1 MKIVLDSSIIA
12 ALFFKDPF
20 SEAAE
25 KSLKRYDEY
34 YTVDFAAVEIA
45 NVAWKRVTL
54 FNESRKIIEEALD
67 DAINFIETLCC
78 VVSSYKIYR
87 NAFNI
92 GIATK
97 IPIYD
102 ALFLALA
109 NILNSKLL
117 TCDTKLKNSLRKTK
131 YFKLLEYPT

>member
-20 SEAAE
+20 SEAVE

-34 YTVDFAAVEIA
+34 YTVDFAMVEVA

-67 DAINFIETLCC
+67 DAINFIETLCY
-78 VVSSYKIYR
+78 VISSYKLYR

-109 NILNSKLL
+109 NTLNSKLL
-117 TCDTKLKNSLRKTK
+117 TCDTKLKNSLRETK
-131 YFKLLEYPT
+131 YLKLLEYPT